1 MSSSLIQDSRS
12 GAGVTRWGRPEFV
25 RALRSAGIGEG
36 DVVYFQVCHETLG
49 PAEGAATDADLCQL
63 LYAGL
68 REVVG
73 PAGTIVAPTYTFS
86 FCRQQVFDPAETP
99 TAKGP
104 WNTFTAFP
112 EFLRRMPGAIRS
124 GDPIFSNAG
133 IGPRAAELLTG
144 IPSVCLGED
153 SVHARLRRVGGK
165 ICILGVGLYEAIF
178 RHYVEAVCRVPWRF
192 DKLFTG
198 RIREGGVERKEGWL
212 YNVRILAPNGD
223 PAGEALEALARTSG
237 VCRVAAVGAS
247 ELVAV
252 DAEPYFELAARE
264 LARDPGF
271 TAKGPAADPLA
282 LEEARTH
289 GPAPA
294 APLPAG
300 ATMDQIIGAL
310 WELPRDILSNGYD
323 AALKALATQVPMTI
337 HEYPS
342 GMPAWTW
349 VVPEKWTCEEAWL
362 ETMDGRRLFSYADH
376 PLHVVSYS
384 LPFDGVV
391 SREELL
397 KHLHVHPRVPEA
409 IPYIFKYYERDW
421 GLCCSQVQRDALK
434 DEKYRVVIRSTFSY
448 ATLKVGE
455 IVIPGATDETVV
467 LECHLCHPHMVNDD
481 MAGVAVAIDVARA
494 LRARKDLR
502 YTYRILIVPETI
514 GTVAY
519 LSQNE
524 HLIPRMKAGLF
535 LEMLGKDHPHSLQ
548 SSLFGDSEA
557 DLCFG
562 LAFQAGAPGG
572 WVGGFRMVIGND
584 EKQFNGPGVRVPM
597 LSLSRVLPRS
607 DPDHPY
613 REYHSSHDT
622 PAIVSTRCL
631 EESRD
636 LVLAMLDTFEANRVP
651 VNRFKGEVFC
661 SRYGVHVDWYKDRE
675 GHMAFFSVM
684 DRIDGTRSIAEIARE
699 LAIPFASV
707 RNVVDVLARQGLVS
721 FRETA

>member
-1 MSSSLIQDSRS
+1 VSSSLIQGSQRGAAVSPWSR
-12 GAGVTRWGRPEFV
+12 GDLV
-25 RALRSAGIGEG
+25 RGLRSAGIGQG
-36 DVVYFQVCHETLG
+36 DIVYFQVCHETLG
-49 PAEGAATDADLCQL
+49 PAEGVATDAELCQL

-68 REVVG
+68 LDVVG
-73 PAGTIVAPTYTFS
+73 PTGTILAPSYTFS

-99 TAKGP
+99 TVVGP

-112 EFLRRMPGAIRS
+112 EFLRRLPGAVRS
-124 GDPIFSNAG
+124 CDPIFSNAG
-133 IGPRAAELLTG
+133 VGPRAAELLTRV
-144 IPSVCLGED
+144 PPVCLGED
-153 SVHARLRRVGGK
+153 SIHARLRRVGGK

-178 RHYVEAVCRVPWRF
+178 RHYVESVCRVPWRF

-198 RIREGGVERKEGWL
+198 RIRENGVERKEGWL
-212 YNVRILAPNGD
+212 YNVRIGAPNGN
-223 PAGEALEALARTSG
+223 PAGEALEELARKSG
-237 VCRVAAVGAS
+237 VCRLATVGAG
-247 ELVAV
+247 EMVAV
-252 DAEPYFELAARE
+252 EAEQYFQLASRE
-264 LARDPGF
+264 LARDPWF
-271 TAKGPAADPLA
+271 SAKGPAGDPLA
-282 LEEARTH
+282 IEEERTG

-294 APLPAG
+294 APLPPN
-300 ATMDQIIGAL
+300 ATMEQIVDSL
-310 WELPRDILSNGYD
+310 WQLPRDILSNGYD
-323 AALKALATQVPMTI
+323 AALKALSSQVPMMI
-337 HEYPS
+337 HEYPT
-342 GMPAWTW
+342 GMAAWTW
-349 VVPEKWTCEEAWL
+349 VVPEKWTCREAWL

-384 LPFDGVV
+384 LAFEGVV
-391 SREELL
+391 TREELL
-397 KHLHVHPRVPEA
+397 QHLHVHPRIPEA
-409 IPYIFKYYERDW
+409 IPFIFKYYERDW
-421 GLCCSQVQRDALK
+421 GLCCSQVQRDALT

-448 ATLKVGE
+448 ATLKVAE
-455 IVIPGATDETVV
+455 IVVPGATEDTVV
-467 LECHLCHPHMVNDD
+467 LDCHLCHPHMVNDD
-481 MAGVAVAIDVARA
+481 ITGVAVAIDVARA

-535 LEMLGKDHPHSLQ
+535 LEMLGKKHPHSLQ
-548 SSLFGDSEA
+548 SSLFAGSEA

-562 LAFQAGAPGG
+562 QALAEHDPKG
-572 WVGGFRMVIGND
+572 WVGAFRMVIGND

-622 PAIVSTRCL
+622 PTIIATKSL

-636 LVLAMLDTFEANRVP
+636 LVLAMLDTLEANRVP

-661 SRYGVHVDWYKDRE
+661 SRYGLHVDWYKDRE

-684 DRIDGTRSIAEIARE
+684 DRIDGTRSVAEIARE
-699 LAIPFASV
+699 LGISFERV
-707 RNVVDVLARQGLVS
+707 RRVVEELAKRDLA
-721 FRETA
+721 FLR

>member
-1 MSSSLIQDSRS
+1 MSSSTVHETPGKTS
-12 GAGVTRWGRPEFV
+12 AAAWTRADFV
-25 RALRSAGIGEG
+25 RALRTVGIGEG
-36 DVVYFQVCHETLG
+36 DVVYFQVCHEALG
-49 PAEGAATDADLCQL
+49 AADGAATDDALSRL
-63 LYAGL
+63 LHAGL
-68 REVVG
+68 LEAVG
-73 PAGTIVAPTYTFS
+73 PTGTIIAPSYTFS

-99 TAKGP
+99 TVVGP

-112 EFLRRMPGAIRS
+112 EYLRRQPGAIRS
-124 GDPIFSNAG
+124 RDPIFSNAG
-133 IGPRAAELLTG
+133 VGPRASELLSRV
-144 IPSVCLGED
+144 PPVCLGDD

-178 RHYVEAVCRVPWRF
+178 RHYVESVSRVPWRF

-198 RIREGGVERKEGWL
+198 KIRENGVERKEGWL
-212 YNVRILAPNGD
+212 YNVRIGAPNGN
-223 PAGEALEALARTSG
+223 PAGEALEALARKTG
-237 VCRVAAVGAS
+237 VCRSAAVGGG
-247 ELVAV
+247 EIVAV
-252 DAEPYFELAARE
+252 EAEQYFQLASRE
-264 LARDPGF
+264 LARDPWF
-271 TAKGPAADPLA
+271 CAKGPAGDPLA
-282 LEEARTH
+282 IEEARTA

-294 APLPAG
+294 APIPAD
-300 ATMDQIIGAL
+300 ATMDQIIASL

-337 HEYPS
+337 HEYPT

-349 VVPEKWTCEEAWL
+349 VVPEKWTCQEAWL

-376 PLHVVSYS
+376 PLHVLSYS

-391 SREELL
+391 TREELL
-397 KHLHVHPRVPEA
+397 KHLHVHPLIPEA
-409 IPYIFKYYERDW
+409 IPFMFKYYERDW
-421 GLCCSQVQRDALK
+421 GLCCSRVQRDALT
-434 DEKYRVVIRSTFSY
+434 DEKYRVVIRTQFSY

-455 IVIPGATDETVV
+455 IVVPGATDETVV
-467 LECHLCHPHMVNDD
+467 LEAHLCHPHMVNDD
-481 MAGVAVAIDVARA
+481 MTGVAVAVDVARA

-524 HLIPRMKAGLF
+524 HLIPKMKTGLF

-548 SSLFGDSEA
+548 RSLFGNSEA
-557 DLCFG
+557 DACFR
-562 LAFQAGAPGG
+562 LALEARDPRA
-572 WVGGFRMVIGND
+572 WVGDFRMVIGND

-597 LSLSRVLPRS
+597 LSISRVLPRS
-607 DPDHPY
+607 DPNHPY

-622 PAIVSTRCL
+622 PAIIATKNL

-636 LVLAMLDTFEANRVP
+636 LVLAMLDTLEANRVP
-651 VNRFKGEVFC
+651 INRYKGEVFC
-661 SRYGVHVDWYKDRE
+661 SRYGIHVDWYKDRD

-699 LAIPFASV
+699 LGIGFETVRGVVEQFVTHGLASY
-707 RNVVDVLARQGLVS
+707 R
-721 FRETA
+721 